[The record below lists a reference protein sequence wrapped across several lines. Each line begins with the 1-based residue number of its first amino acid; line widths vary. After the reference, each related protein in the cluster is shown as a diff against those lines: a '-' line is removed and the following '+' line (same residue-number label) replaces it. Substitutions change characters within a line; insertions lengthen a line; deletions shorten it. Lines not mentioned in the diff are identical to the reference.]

1 MTRVKFGMKFRPR
14 NLGSRAALLNQDWRR
29 ETDKMIV
36 KVRNTMVSE
45 MIKAAPGPGQPGP
58 GVPKGVPLAP
68 RTGRLKRGIAALPIK
83 KSGSGNIDRRALMV
97 VEARSPH
104 TRFVIKGVSSRQGEG
119 AQGKGRYL
127 PALGKRMRF
136 GFYPGFK
143 AYDFIAVAKR
153 RTDVKLAKLSFG
165 TVEAFKKHVKRRL
178 SV

>member
-1 MTRVKFGMKFRPR
+1 MTRVKFGLKFRPR
-14 NLGSRAALLNQDWRR
+14 NIGTRAQLLNQDFRK

-36 KVRNTMVSE
+36 QVRNTMMAE

-58 GVPKGVPLAP
+58 GVPKGVTLAP
-68 RTGRLKRGIAALPIK
+68 RTGRLKRGITALPIK
-83 KSGSGNIDRRALMV
+83 KSGSGSIDRRATII
-97 VEARSPH
+97 VESRSPH
-104 TRFVIKGVSSRQGEG
+104 TRFVIRGVSSRLGEG
-119 AQGKGRYL
+119 AKGKGRYL

-143 AYDFIAVAKR
+143 AYDFISVAKR

-165 TVEAFKKHVKRRL
+165 TVEAFKKHIRRRL